1 MDARTPEKRWRWRVF
16 TNFLLFFS
24 FPALA
29 GTGLACYIKPGGSI
43 AHWTGWTFL
52 GLTRE
57 NWYGAHMA
65 FSVLFLAAA
74 GLHLWFNRKA
84 LAGYFRKAFR
94 FEGTGLRE
102 GAFALFLVFA
112 FGAGVLARIPPVAFI
127 PRGYAYFE
135 HEAWLGKGGASRP
148 PWDGAEETGL
158 RELSLVFGFTYP
170 EFRKK
175 LEAAGFAPRSPGE
188 SLRGLAR
195 RYGLSPAEVIL
206 RALGEKEGLNPRGL
220 LRLLGKKESG
230 E

>member
-1 MDARTPEKRWRWRVF
+1 MAERTLKNRWRGKVF
-16 TNFLLFFS
+16 ANFLLFFS

-29 GTGLACYIKPGGSI
+29 GTGLACYIKPSGSI
-43 AHWTGWTFL
+43 ARWTGWTFL

-57 NWYGAHMA
+57 EWYGTHMA

-102 GAFALFLVFA
+102 GALALFLVLA
-112 FGAGVLARIPPVAFI
+112 FGAGVLGGIPPVAFI
-127 PRGYAYFE
+127 PRGYSYFE
-135 HEAWLGKGGASRP
+135 HQAWLGRGASRP
-148 PWDGAEETGL
+148 PWDGAEEAGI
-158 RELSLVFGFTYP
+158 RELSPVFGFTYP

-175 LEAAGFAPRSPGE
+175 LEAAGFSPLSPRE
-188 SLRGLAR
+188 SLRSLAR
-195 RYGLSPAEVIL
+195 RYGISPARVIS
-206 RALGEKEGLNPRGL
+206 RALGEKEGLPPS
-220 LRLLGKKESG
+220 RLLWLLEKRESG